1 MEVGLVVA
9 LAART
14 GLGGGRLL
22 SAGERKKEKR
32 ENIVEFFSYVSP
44 FFTEPQRV
52 KRRRRNNS
60 HHHHHHH
67 HGNKRKR
74 KKKTEGRRG
83 SRSITKLAAAAAAA
97 AMGKWMERTAGRQMA
112 LIRNEMEAK
121 TNVLKVLGTPTYLW
135 KCPGKVI
142 ETLESEMIETTSDA
156 TRVSFQSVARF
167 VCTMMCL
174 VGSTDVYNVVSF
186 LHSLMLSIKRLEGEK

>member
-1 MEVGLVVA
+1 MGGSWFGCGASGANWPWRRPAA
-9 LAART
+9 LSR
-14 GLGGGRLL
+14 R
-22 SAGERKKEKR
+22 EKKEKR

-52 KRRRRNNS
+52 KRRRRRNNS

-97 AMGKWMERTAGRQMA
+97 ATGNGWKERQAGR
-112 LIRNEMEAK
+112 
-121 TNVLKVLGTPTYLW
+121 W
-135 KCPGKVI
+135 
-142 ETLESEMIETTSDA
+142 
-156 TRVSFQSVARF
+156 
-167 VCTMMCL
+167 
-174 VGSTDVYNVVSF
+174 
-186 LHSLMLSIKRLEGEK
+186 H